1 MTLHIRPIQPQ
12 DNGQLAA
19 IIRHNLEQVGLD
31 IPGTAY
37 FDPELD
43 HLSDYYATQT
53 QPAAYFVLV
62 DDQDQEQVKGGVGV
76 AAFSKGVAELQK
88 LYLADEVKGQGYSYQ
103 LMQAVLDFARQH
115 YTNLYLET
123 HSSLEAAVHLYEKL
137 GFQRLPGQLPGGVHS
152 TMDIFMEKV
161 L

>member
-12 DNGQLAA
+12 DNAQLAA

-53 QPAAYFVLV
+53 QPATYFVLV
-62 DDQDQEQVKGGVGV
+62 DDQDQVKGGAGV
-76 AAFSKGVAELQK
+76 VAFSREVAELQK
-88 LYLADEVKGQGYSYQ
+88 LYLADDVKGQGYSYQ

-115 YTNLYLET
+115 YKKLYLET
-123 HSSLEAAVHLYEKL
+123 HSSLKAAVHLYEKL
-137 GFQRLPGQLPGGVHS
+137 GFQRLPGQIQGGAHA